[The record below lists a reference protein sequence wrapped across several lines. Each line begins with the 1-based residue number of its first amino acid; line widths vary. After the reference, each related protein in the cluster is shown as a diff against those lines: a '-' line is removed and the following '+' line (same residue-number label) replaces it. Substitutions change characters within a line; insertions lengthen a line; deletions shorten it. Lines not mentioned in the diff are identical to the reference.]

1 MLLVGVIPDMK
12 SEPKTNTFHL
22 LQPAVAEC
30 PRNPHNF
37 LLAGISQPT
46 HMRAILKHFN
56 TLGDLNEYIK
66 IPSDHSKSE
75 RQSHE
80 RDFGT
85 GYSVL
90 LELVYFDPI
99 RMTSLDP
106 MHNLFLGT
114 AKHMYDEENVLG
126 CLPISDGH

>member
-1 MLLVGVIPDMK
+1 MGWGKHYGGFDRVTWISRDNESHREECNMLQNC
-12 SEPKTNTFHL
+12 T
-22 LQPAVAEC
+22 
-30 PRNPHNF
+30 
-37 LLAGISQPT
+37 
-46 HMRAILKHFN
+46 
-56 TLGDLNEYIK
+56 
-66 IPSDHSKSE
+66 SKSE

-114 AKHMYDEENVLG
+114 AKHM
-126 CLPISDGH
+126 ISVWKTKKVAM